1 MSDRKE
7 NSTNSINEAYWKGNC
22 GITHTI
28 SMIGSRWKINI
39 LTFLLKRGPRLRY
52 SALRERLVGV
62 SDRVLISKLKE
73 LEDDGLINRISY
85 QEVPPRVEY
94 ELSTLGHSLKNILT
108 LMDEWG
114 EQFMD

>member
-1 MSDRKE
+1 MSERKE

-39 LTFLLKRGPRLRY
+39 LTFLLKRGPSLRY
-52 SALRERLVGV
+52 SELRERLVGV

-73 LEDDGLINRISY
+73 LEDHGLIKRISY
-85 QEVPPRVEY
+85 PEVPPRVEY
-94 ELSTLGHSLKNILT
+94 ELTTLGYSLKNILT
-108 LMDEWG
+108 SMDEWG